1 MINYGPPE
9 QFMDIHELL
18 WISIIIIME
27 IHDYEFGFPLTV
39 SINRI
44 MDLHKSDYGDT

>member
-1 MINYGPPE
+1 MDLHNFNY
-9 QFMDIHELL
+9 
-18 WISIIIIME
+18 E
-27 IHDYEFGFPLTV
+27 IHDYEFGFPKTV